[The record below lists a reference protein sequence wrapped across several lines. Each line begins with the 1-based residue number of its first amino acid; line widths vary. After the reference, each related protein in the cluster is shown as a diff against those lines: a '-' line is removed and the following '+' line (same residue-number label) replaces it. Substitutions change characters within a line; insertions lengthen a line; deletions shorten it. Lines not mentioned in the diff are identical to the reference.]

1 MFYNCSSLSSLPD
14 ISKWNTNNLIY
25 SFLMFTK
32 CISLISM
39 PDISKWNSQNHKE
52 MNSIFSDC
60 TLLLYIPDISKWN
73 NYNENYLSEK
83 PCYKRINDI
92 LNLFLDI
99 SIDSPDF
106 LNNDKFIGEI
116 IMDKIR
122 RFFK

>member
-1 MFYNCSSLSSLPD
+1 MS
-14 ISKWNTNNLIY
+14 
-25 SFLMFTK
+25 
-32 CISLISM
+32 
-39 PDISKWNSQNHKE
+39 DISKWNSQNLKE

-73 NYNENYLSEK
+73 NYNENYLNEK